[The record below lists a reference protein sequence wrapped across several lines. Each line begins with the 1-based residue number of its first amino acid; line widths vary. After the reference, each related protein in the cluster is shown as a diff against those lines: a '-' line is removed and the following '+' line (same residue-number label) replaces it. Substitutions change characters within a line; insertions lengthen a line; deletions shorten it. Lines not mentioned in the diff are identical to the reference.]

1 MRLRLRLV
9 TSQGSPYP
17 SRSPRAH
24 PSGWTRTQGLSH
36 RDSHASPSFGK
47 TPVRMWNW
55 PLAPL
60 LRRAGNQVVREMPSH
75 TRPSNPEVRPSMS
88 THTTSSS
95 EQEAAGR
102 RQPWC
107 AQCGDASGATPPL
120 RRDESRRPLP
130 ERLPQRCLSVQRPA
144 HSAAGGRRDL
154 RAPRR
159 ADATIDAA
167 STACKSAKSGTLPT
181 VESRRHTTRRFR

>member
-1 MRLRLRLV
+1 MRRWRAPQFIIPRSASVRECAMLWELCDYSGHSRHAATQLYSSSEAVARRGMLRLRLV

-36 RDSHASPSFGK
+36 RDSHAPPSFGT

-75 TRPSNPEVRPSMS
+75 TRPSNPGAGSE
-88 THTTSSS
+88 SSN
-95 EQEAAGR
+95 
-102 RQPWC
+102 
-107 AQCGDASGATPPL
+107 PP
-120 RRDESRRPLP
+120 RRPL
-130 ERLPQRCLSVQRPA
+130 
-144 HSAAGGRRDL
+144 
-154 RAPRR
+154 
-159 ADATIDAA
+159 TI
-167 STACKSAKSGTLPT
+167 
-181 VESRRHTTRRFR
+181 TRRNGTNGFNGCPSESVSLRKLGRPGKGCEGRYATDPDAS

>member
-1 MRLRLRLV
+1 MRCPRPYLRRAGRVLRTSLEMAQAQASYVVGSPVPQQRLRLRLV

-36 RDSHASPSFGK
+36 RDSHAPPSFGT

-75 TRPSNPEVRPSMS
+75 TRPSNPGAGSE
-88 THTTSSS
+88 SS
-95 EQEAAGR
+95 
-102 RQPWC
+102 
-107 AQCGDASGATPPL
+107 DPP
-120 RRDESRRPLP
+120 RRPLTITRRNGTNGFNGCRAIRRAYESSAGAARVTEGGMP
-130 ERLPQRCLSVQRPA
+130 PPPTPPRSRPA
-144 HSAAGGRRDL
+144 PLRD
-154 RAPRR
+154 
-159 ADATIDAA
+159 A
-167 STACKSAKSGTLPT
+167 S
-181 VESRRHTTRRFR
+181 

>member
-1 MRLRLRLV
+1 MPLLTPRRARAASYPIRRPRLRLRLV

-36 RDSHASPSFGK
+36 RDSHAPPSFGT

-75 TRPSNPEVRPSMS
+75 TRPSNPEAGSE
-88 THTTSSS
+88 SS
-95 EQEAAGR
+95 
-102 RQPWC
+102 
-107 AQCGDASGATPPL
+107 DPP
-120 RRDESRRPLP
+120 RRPLTITRRNGTNGFNGCHGDS
-130 ERLPQRCLSVQRPA
+130 EGLRKLGWRGQGY
-144 HSAAGGRRDL
+144 GGRHAA
-154 RAPRR
+154 APN
-159 ADATIDAA
+159 A
-167 STACKSAKSGTLPT
+167 SQVETSSAP
-181 VESRRHTTRRFR
+181 

>member
-1 MRLRLRLV
+1 MGGRRRRRRCRIDHTVPYACGREVAHAVGPKIGVKGNLRHFLRRYWLRLRLV

-36 RDSHASPSFGK
+36 RDSHAPPSFGT

-75 TRPSNPEVRPSMS
+75 TRPSNPEAGSE
-88 THTTSSS
+88 SS
-95 EQEAAGR
+95 
-102 RQPWC
+102 
-107 AQCGDASGATPPL
+107 DPP
-120 RRDESRRPLP
+120 RRPLTITRRNGTNGFNGCP
-130 ERLPQRCLSVQRPA
+130 SDSEGLRKL
-144 HSAAGGRRDL
+144 GRRGQGYGGWHAA
-154 RAPRR
+154 APN
-159 ADATIDAA
+159 A
-167 STACKSAKSGTLPT
+167 
-181 VESRRHTTRRFR
+181 F

>member
-1 MRLRLRLV
+1 MTAIGTHHVTVLGLVGGALCGCQLRLRLV

-36 RDSHASPSFGK
+36 RDSHAPPSFGT

-75 TRPSNPEVRPSMS
+75 TRPSNPEAGSE
-88 THTTSSS
+88 SS
-95 EQEAAGR
+95 
-102 RQPWC
+102 
-107 AQCGDASGATPPL
+107 DPP
-120 RRDESRRPLP
+120 RRPLTITRRNGTNGFNGCHGDTVSLRKLGRP
-130 ERLPQRCLSVQRPA
+130 RLRGADLLASVLQALGDYEVGLWRWVPCSER
-144 HSAAGGRRDL
+144 
-154 RAPRR
+154 
-159 ADATIDAA
+159 
-167 STACKSAKSGTLPT
+167 
-181 VESRRHTTRRFR
+181 ESRLLNPPPGM

>member
-1 MRLRLRLV
+1 MVLGQVGGVRGGETARRRFIGAGRVALPSTAYLLQMRLRLV

-36 RDSHASPSFGK
+36 RDSHAPPSFGT

-75 TRPSNPEVRPSMS
+75 TRPSNPGAGSE
-88 THTTSSS
+88 SSN
-95 EQEAAGR
+95 
-102 RQPWC
+102 
-107 AQCGDASGATPPL
+107 PP
-120 RRDESRRPLP
+120 RRPL
-130 ERLPQRCLSVQRPA
+130 
-144 HSAAGGRRDL
+144 
-154 RAPRR
+154 
-159 ADATIDAA
+159 TI
-167 STACKSAKSGTLPT
+167 
-181 VESRRHTTRRFR
+181 TRRNGTNGFNGCHGESVSLRKLGRPGEGCEGRYATDPDAS

>member
-1 MRLRLRLV
+1 MAESGGGETARRRFIGAGRVALPSTAYLLQMRLRLRLV

-36 RDSHASPSFGK
+36 RDSHAPPSFGT

-75 TRPSNPEVRPSMS
+75 TRPSNPEAGSE
-88 THTTSSS
+88 SS
-95 EQEAAGR
+95 
-102 RQPWC
+102 
-107 AQCGDASGATPPL
+107 DPP
-120 RRDESRRPLP
+120 RRPLTIT
-130 ERLPQRCLSVQRPA
+130 RRNGTNGFNGCHGDTVSLRKLGRRGQGY
-144 HSAAGGRRDL
+144 GGRHAA
-154 RAPRR
+154 APN
-159 ADATIDAA
+159 A
-167 STACKSAKSGTLPT
+167 SWVETDSAP
-181 VESRRHTTRRFR
+181 